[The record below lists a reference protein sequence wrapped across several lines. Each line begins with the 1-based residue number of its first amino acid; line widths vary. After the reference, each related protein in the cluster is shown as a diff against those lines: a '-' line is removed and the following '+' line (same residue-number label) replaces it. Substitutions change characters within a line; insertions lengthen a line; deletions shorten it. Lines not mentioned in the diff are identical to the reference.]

1 MSTTRRKFSKEFKA
15 KVVLE
20 SLKERETLESLAK
33 KYELLPTQ
41 ISAWK
46 ARALQNFGQVF
57 SSDKQQAKEKPVD
70 IEKLYWQIGQLKVE
84 NDFLKKVAMRSVD
97 ERKKMVDTNHEPL
110 SVSRQQFLLR
120 PQRRKRRKLGNSS
133 FTRRA
138 VFQNTLLWS
147 FTAHGA
153 ARRLGL

>member
-46 ARALQNFGQVF
+46 AQALQNFDQVF
-57 SSDKQQAKEKPVD
+57 SVDKPEKKEKQID
-70 IEKLYWQIGQLKVE
+70 IEKLYSQIGQLKVE
-84 NDFLKKVAMRSVD
+84 NDFLKKSCNEKPR
-97 ERKKMVDTNHEPL
+97 
-110 SVSRQQFLLR
+110 
-120 PQRRKRRKLGNSS
+120 
-133 FTRRA
+133 
-138 VFQNTLLWS
+138 
-147 FTAHGA
+147 
-153 ARRLGL
+153 